1 MQDWISLVVRHDGQL
16 LRDFDEFLLTDSNVM
31 TAAVFFADLM
41 YLIIGL
47 ICQETFFTL
56 SVARNI
62 VNQLDVLSSF
72 ASRENT
78 GLFSCYVLLTVPKD
92 AFLILSY
99 ILNF

>member
-1 MQDWISLVVRHDGQL
+1 MESCLET
-16 LRDFDEFLLTDSNVM
+16 DEFLLTGSKIM

-41 YLIIGL
+41 CLIIKL

-56 SVARNI
+56 SVAHNI
-62 VNQLDVLSSF
+62 VDQLDVFSSF

-78 GLFSCYVLLTVPKD
+78 GPFSFSVLLALPRS